1 MAVVYFET
9 SWAILSTIG
18 LANVLFGFM
27 IAGITAFSPVSLI
40 PIIVSAAGA
49 TANGLCY
56 YSFYADYP
64 ILNTAISSAFADL
77 LWMVVQ
83 EAGISFYSYAILT
96 KVLRNRDRV
105 VFMSLF
111 WFMMVAIFVLRILIL
126 TARVKILVNG
136 ESQLR
141 TTINGLH
148 VGYFTSMA
156 LLECVGA
163 YFLLRKFAEAKSL
176 SLGASMV
183 PTLFQHL
190 MRSTEIRL
198 AVLALIGITRAVAY
212 FFQPS
217 IQKAETVASQI
228 DRFVYTLECMFPVI
242 IFIDILASRLVFEQ
256 SAHDNSSFQ
265 LAARRHTQH
274 EQLPRGSATYVTTWS
289 GGHTGKSPVRR
300 ESGTSRSSLF
310 TSENVGET
318 IFVED
323 INERG
328 LAEAPLPSGITK
340 TIEIKIE
347 KAARKPFDKE

>member
-242 IFIDILASRLVFEQ
+242 ILVRMTTHLSNLPPDGIHSTNNYRVE
-256 SAHDNSSFQ
+256 AQ
-265 LAARRHTQH
+265 L
-274 EQLPRGSATYVTTWS
+274 
-289 GGHTGKSPVRR
+289 RR

>member
-242 IFIDILASRLVFEQ
+242 ILVRMTTRL
-256 SAHDNSSFQ
+256 SN
-265 LAARRHTQH
+265 
-274 EQLPRGSATYVTTWS
+274 LPPDGIHSTNNYRVEAQ
-289 GGHTGKSPVRR
+289 R
-300 ESGTSRSSLF
+300 TSRSSLF

-323 INERG
+323 INEQG